1 MTDAI
6 TTNITADALEEWLI
20 DRVATYGEISPSSF
34 TVTTSLAELGF
45 NSVYALTLCG
55 DIEDAFDID
64 VEPSLIW
71 DHSNISALAETLCR
85 QLAL

>member
-6 TTNITADALEEWLI
+6 ITSTTSDALRAWLTE
-20 DRVATYGEISPSSF
+20 RVAMYGEIEPSSF
-34 TVTTSLAELGF
+34 TVTTPLAELGF

-71 DHSNISALAETLCR
+71 DHPNIGALADA
-85 QLAL
+85 LADRLTA